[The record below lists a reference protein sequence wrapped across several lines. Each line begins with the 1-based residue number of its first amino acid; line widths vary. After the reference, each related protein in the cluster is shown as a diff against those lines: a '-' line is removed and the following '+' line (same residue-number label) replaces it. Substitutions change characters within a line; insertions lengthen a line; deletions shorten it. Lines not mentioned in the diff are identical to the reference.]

1 MSFEDDSLVAQ
12 MEELEMHQSPS
23 QQPTL
28 LFARPKVYVATSMD
42 NRGDIPGFL
51 TLTESTNKEY
61 LLSWTPEAMI
71 PDFDEEAYVDISSQG
86 DHEMTSFIPPP
97 RSPPPLTKN
106 RRSFQPSDYAVSVP
120 IDQIYSILVYPPR
133 MRDRFGSIIVNLT
146 GGASLPAF
154 MFLDEHSTHKHPPS
168 QQQQQ
173 ATPAGPPTWG
183 GQELVDTM
191 EGLVD
196 IVGSAIEPG
205 VYLVNASHADKVNHG
220 CGTPPPSPLP
230 HHSLGTRRGDV
241 STMDQDQQDQQR
253 LYPRLDHEE
262 VEGGANT
269 NNMASLGTQS
279 PSIPNTAFATAT
291 GAITREGMRRR
302 RSISN
307 HDGSSGET
315 SANEERGQLLP
326 QQQQQQQQGAASSSL
341 PRLSPVT
348 VSSSSGTAIATAT
361 ATTATASTAGTSPHQ
376 RSRTPMP
383 FEQHMDPLMS
393 TVKEMRWNIL
403 ERFSQVARF
412 SRETATNLLDHPLT
426 KTILPPHVQ
435 QRIAESE
442 AARKM
447 MEDYDSAR
455 VYLAKW
461 AAVVADQSDRER
473 REQREMDR
481 LGASGGGGSSSS
493 HHHHHHAGHRRISD
507 IEDEE
512 GPLGAFNVLD
522 LQMEG
527 CNIQH
532 TRTGPLTPMDWFS
545 LMDED
550 GRLNESESKIRERV
564 FRGGVDHDIRI
575 EVWKFFLGIYP
586 WDSTE
591 AERVAIRAAK
601 AEEYFRLKSEWF
613 EHPEVQESEG
623 FQEQKLR
630 IEKDVHRTDRTI
642 SFFASETLPNPSGD
656 FTGAGSNE
664 NLELLKDILLTYNIW
679 AAKPVAI
686 RELTKDQVEE
696 EAEEEAKEEM
706 EQREEGQQANGTG
719 DKQKQ
724 KTKKEEDEEDPRAIH
739 LEGYVQGMSD
749 LLAPVFAVMGDEVMG
764 FWAFV
769 GLMEKTKRNF
779 YKDQVGMQSQLETLR
794 TMIQILDPKLYKH
807 LEKCDA
813 LNLFCCFR
821 WLLIWFKREFEWV
834 DIMRLWE
841 VLFSDH
847 LSTQFQLF
855 VAMAILDKHRDA
867 MMDHL
872 EGFDEILKYVNDL
885 SMSIDLEETLQNAE
899 VMYRRLECIADKVQ
913 SEAASGKAVASSSS
927 TTSRVKELPQSIKD
941 LLTGPPLVE
950 CADEP

>member
-1 MSFEDDSLVAQ
+1 MSSEDDSLVAQ

-23 QQPTL
+23 QQPKL

-51 TLTESTNKEY
+51 TLTENTNKEY
-61 LLSWTPEAMI
+61 LLSWAPEAMI

-86 DHEMTSFIPPP
+86 DLEMTSFIPPP

-120 IDQIYSILVYPPR
+120 VEQIYSILVYPPR
-133 MRDRFGSIIVNLT
+133 MRDRFGSVIVNLT

-154 MFLDEHSTHKHPPS
+154 MFLDDHHSTYKQPAPSTPTGPPS
-168 QQQQQ
+168 
-173 ATPAGPPTWG
+173 WG

-220 CGTPPPSPLP
+220 CGTPPRSSSPVRNDGQ
-230 HHSLGTRRGDV
+230 SG
-241 STMDQDQQDQQR
+241 QDSQR
-253 LYPRLDHEE
+253 LYPSLD
-262 VEGGANT
+262 GQDMDTNATGALT
-269 NNMASLGTQS
+269 STTTTTTTTSTASLGTQS
-279 PSIPNTAFATAT
+279 PQAVNTAFATAT

-302 RSISN
+302 RSFSN
-307 HDGSSGET
+307 HDA
-315 SANEERGQLLP
+315 SADNGERGRLVS
-326 QQQQQQQQGAASSSL
+326 QQATTVSTSS
-341 PRLSPVT
+341 PRLSPIT
-348 VSSSSGTAIATAT
+348 LTSSSGAPVTTT
-361 ATTATASTAGTSPHQ
+361 TTATVSTGTSPASRP
-376 RSRTPMP
+376 RSRTPLGL
-383 FEQHMDPLMS
+383 EQHMDPLMN

-442 AARKM
+442 AARKVM
-447 MEDYDSAR
+447 DDYDSAR

-461 AAVVADQSDRER
+461 AAVVADQSDKER
-473 REQREMDR
+473 REQREMER
-481 LGASGGGGSSSS
+481 LGSGAAGPSSSSSSSS
-493 HHHHHHAGHRRISD
+493 HHHHHHHHAPHRRISD

-527 CNIQH
+527 CHMHH

-545 LMDED
+545 LLDED
-550 GRLNESESKIRERV
+550 GRLKEPESKIRERV
-564 FRGGVDHDIRI
+564 FRGGIDHDIRI

-613 EHPEVQESEG
+613 EHPEVQETEV
-623 FQEQKLR
+623 FEEQKLR

-656 FTGAGSNE
+656 TTGAGSNE
-664 NLELLKDILLTYNIW
+664 NLELLKDILLTYNMW
-679 AAKPVAI
+679 AVKPTAV
-686 RELTKDQVEE
+686 REPKKDED
-696 EAEEEAKEEM
+696 
-706 EQREEGQQANGTG
+706 EGDEANGSAE
-719 DKQKQ
+719 QK
-724 KTKKEEDEEDPRAIH
+724 KKEEEDPRENR

-779 YKDQVGMQSQLETLR
+779 YRDQVGMQSQLETLQ

-807 LEKCDA
+807 LEKCEA

-872 EGFDEILKYVNDL
+872 QGFDEILKYVNDL
-885 SMSIDLEETLQNAE
+885 SMTINLEETLQNAE
-899 VMYRRLECIADKVQ
+899 VLYRRLECIAQKVQ
-913 SEAASGKAVASSSS
+913 NEASSVSASGKGVASSS
-927 TTSRVKELPQSIKD
+927 TNRVKELPQSIKD
-941 LLTGPPLVE
+941 LLTGPSLNDCP
-950 CADEP
+950 DEP

>member
-1 MSFEDDSLVAQ
+1 MTYEDDSLVAQ
-12 MEELEMHQSPS
+12 MEDLE
-23 QQPTL
+23 T
-28 LFARPKVYVATSMD
+28 D
-42 NRGDIPGFL
+42 N
-51 TLTESTNKEY
+51 EY

-86 DHEMTSFIPPP
+86 EHETTSFIPAP
-97 RSPPPLTKN
+97 RSPPPARN

-120 IDQIYSILVYPPR
+120 VRRIYSILVYPPR
-133 MRDRFGSIIVNLT
+133 MRDRFGSVIVNLV
-146 GGASLPAF
+146 GGESLPAF
-154 MFLDEHSTHKHPPS
+154 MFHDEPLSSNKS
-168 QQQQQ
+168 KQQQQG
-173 ATPAGPPTWG
+173 APSSSGPPSWG
-183 GQELVDTM
+183 GQELIDKL

-205 VYLVNASHADKVNHG
+205 VYLLNASHADKVNHG
-220 CGTPPPSPLP
+220 CATPPRSQSPI
-230 HHSLGTRRGDV
+230 HHPLSSQENNLT
-241 STMDQDQQDQQR
+241 SQSEQEQR
-253 LYPRLDHEE
+253 LYPRLDANGMEE
-262 VEGGANT
+262 EQTTTTAQ
-269 NNMASLGTQS
+269 ASLGTNS
-279 PSIPNTAFATAT
+279 PKVTNTAFATAT

-307 HDGSSGET
+307 HDSGDAAADD
-315 SANEERGQLLP
+315 SRGRLLP
-326 QQQQQQQQGAASSSL
+326 QQAATSTSSS
-341 PRLSPVT
+341 RMSPIT
-348 VSSSSGTAIATAT
+348 VSSSAHADS
-361 ATTATASTAGTSPHQ
+361 SPSRQ
-376 RSRTPMP
+376 RSKTPLP
-383 FEQHMDPLMS
+383 FEQHIDPLMN

-412 SRETATNLLDHPLT
+412 SRETATNILDHPIT

-435 QRIAESE
+435 QRIADSE

-481 LGASGGGGSSSS
+481 LYHEGGEGSSN
-493 HHHHHHAGHRRISD
+493 HHHHHHHHRHGSTNGHRRISD

-522 LQMEG
+522 LQIDG
-527 CNIQH
+527 CDIH
-532 TRTGPLTPMDWFS
+532 HSRTEPVTPMDWFA
-545 LMDED
+545 LLDDD
-550 GRLNESESKIRERV
+550 GRLKVPESKVREMV
-564 FRGGVDHDIRI
+564 FRGGIDHDIRI

-601 AEEYFRLKSEWF
+601 AEEYFQLKREWF
-613 EHPEVQESEG
+613 ENPEYQATEA

-664 NLELLKDILLTYNIW
+664 NLELLKDILLTYNVW
-679 AAKPVAI
+679 AAKPVAC
-686 RELTKDQVEE
+686 REPRKDGAQEVKGQSESNPA
-696 EAEEEAKEEM
+696 AENGAASSTTTQDG
-706 EQREEGQQANGTG
+706 QRE
-719 DKQKQ
+719 DS
-724 KTKKEEDEEDPRAIH
+724 EDPRANY

-779 YKDQVGMQSQLETLR
+779 YRDQVGMQSQLETLR
-794 TMIQILDPKLYKH
+794 QMIQILDPKLYKH
-807 LEKCDA
+807 LEKCEA

-841 VLFSDH
+841 VLFSDY

-885 SMSIDLEETLQNAE
+885 SMTINLEETLQNAE
-899 VMYRRLECIADKVQ
+899 ILYHRLECIANKLQ
-913 SEAASGKAVASSSS
+913 EEASASASGKAVATSSS
-927 TTSRVKELPQSIKD
+927 TSRIKELPQSIKD
-941 LLTGPPLVE
+941 LLTGPPLDK
-950 CADEP
+950 CPDEA